1 MTRTIFDRLFEELN
15 NELMVMGHKVEK
27 QISDSITSLVNQDI
41 ELADEVINNDD
52 EIDDMQTKI
61 EDRCIRLIAKEQPI
75 ATDLRGIFTM
85 IKIVT
90 DLERM
95 ADHAVDIARI
105 TKQLAGEKYIKAL
118 IDIPKMGEIVQ
129 EMIENS
135 LKAYIDRDQELAYD
149 VCKRDDIVDAI
160 YKQVF
165 SELLLLMIENP
176 KISTQATRFLFICKY
191 LERVADHTTNIC
203 EWTIYLISGKKI
215 YLNE

>member
-15 NELMVMGHKVEK
+15 NELTIMGRKVGK
-27 QISDSITSLVNQDI
+27 QISEAIISLVNQDI
-41 ELADEVINNDD
+41 ELANQVINNDD
-52 EIDDMQTKI
+52 EIDSMQTDI

-118 IDIPKMGEIVQ
+118 IDIPRMGDIVQ

-135 LKAYIDRDQELAYD
+135 LKAYIDRNQELAYD
-149 VCKRDDIVDAI
+149 VCKRDDAVDDI

-165 SELLLLMIENP
+165 SELLLLMVENP
-176 KISTQATRFLFICKY
+176 KVAPQATRFLFICKY